1 MALYQPSFMVP
12 HNEAIDVTNSED
24 MTFKW
29 QLNGNNLLCAYNIQI
44 FDIDTNE
51 LVYELVSTENQRAIQ
66 ANINRLSGYITNQE
80 NKLTKLEEYK
90 TEYGESTL
98 RSEFRYDL
106 EDDRIDLLEKYD
118 DMAET
123 LSKLKSGK
131 TLTQSEIT
139 KYFQYWG
146 EAIEAIKARVGRV
159 ISDATGDPVQPDE
172 GSAEY
177 IKMQIET
184 WSNIDPARTDG
195 IEYEGDVELIDS
207 TAFNTVKDELS
218 SYSDYYDN
226 VMAARRELSASDTS
240 FINDTTLDKA
250 KKTIYLMYSKHTNES
265 YYAKDLWAAVDSMWK
280 SLDFDK
286 KEKECRNY
294 LDKYQAEIE
303 QEIYALAHLN
313 GGKVTKETSAYS
325 TTNAVDA
332 NLLYKIPKDG
342 EVAVIDIKPQPP
354 TGWVY
359 IIYNGEKAYIQT
371 KNLEYYNIE
380 DGKYYLDNPTPP
392 TNYEGEA
399 NVINHQLPTNV
410 LKNGKS
416 YKWSVTLYWSTSGDY
431 TKDEEIDGHLTSV
444 ECYFDARK
452 RPEVYLKN
460 LEQVFTIP
468 YNYVKIAVKTSLSYE
483 DVDKNTKVKELEV
496 GESVLFLHKDS
507 NDENSAYIRTVDEN
521 NNYIY
526 GYIPI
531 DSLENEGLYEE
542 GIQDLYE
549 LQSKYVTFIGGYE
562 QEQHVSISY
571 FRWVL
576 SKLQYDSEEVDEI
589 VEDTGMIP
597 SIDVKFFYDGFL
609 NGEKYS
615 IKLYVQTLDNV
626 EAESIEYKFKVQ
638 YIDIS
643 IENMVNAENS
653 PIEHGIIVEWSNLR
667 LIQGEVVGGYSYTDD
682 LPNDSQTSIS
692 LEEGSTLTFDEDKG
706 NPLSID
712 WSANHIISMRIDK
725 DRPEDQVYYT
735 ASGLDDNGEVIY
747 KTLELVNRA
756 DTDTTGIADFVYTVH
771 TATIDETYTQEIIA
785 SPLYWYIIILKQDGF
800 IVYRKYAD
808 GLFPMRELYA
818 SYNGFTNDRNPVPLP
833 LHYYDEPSER
843 VNYNYQTIIRND
855 GTYRE

>member
-146 EAIEAIKARVGRV
+146 EAIETIKARVGRV
-159 ISDATGDPVQPDE
+159 ISDATGEPVQPDE

-303 QEIYALAHLN
+303 QESYALAHLN
-313 GGKVTKETSAYS
+313 GGKVTAETNAYS
-325 TTNAVDA
+325 TTNATEA
-332 NLLYKIPKDG
+332 NLVYRIPKDG
-342 EVAVIDIKPQPP
+342 EVAIIDIDPQPP
-354 TGWVY
+354 TGWAY
-359 IIYNGEKAYIQT
+359 IIYDGQKAYIQT
-371 KNLEYYNIE
+371 ANLEYYNIE
-380 DGKYYLDNPTPP
+380 DGKYYLDNPVPP

-410 LKNGKS
+410 LENGKS

-431 TKDEEIDGHLTSV
+431 TKDEEIDGKLTSV

-452 RPEVYLKN
+452 RPVVYLKN

-468 YNYVKIAVKTSLSYE
+468 YNYVKIATDTSFLYDDADGNQVK
-483 DVDKNTKVKELEV
+483 KELKA
-496 GESVLFLHKDS
+496 GETVLLLHKDAD
-507 NDENSAYIRTVDEN
+507 DENYAYIRTVDEN
-521 NNYIY
+521 NVYIY
-526 GYIPI
+526 GDIPI
-531 DSLENEGLYEE
+531 STLENEGLYEE
-542 GIQDLYE
+542 GVQDLYE

-667 LIQGEVVGGYSYTDD
+667 LIQGEVIGGYSYTDD

-771 TATIDETYTQEIIA
+771 TATTDETYTQEIIA

-833 LHYYDEPSER
+833 LRYYDEPSER

>member
-146 EAIEAIKARVGRV
+146 EAIETIKARVGRV
-159 ISDATGDPVQPDE
+159 ISDATGEPVQPDE

-195 IEYEGDVELIDS
+195 IEYKGDVELIDS

-303 QEIYALAHLN
+303 QESYALAHLN
-313 GGKVTKETSAYS
+313 GGKVTAETNAYS
-325 TTNAVDA
+325 TTNATEA
-332 NLLYKIPKDG
+332 NLVYRIPKDG
-342 EVAVIDIKPQPP
+342 EVAIIDIDPQPP
-354 TGWVY
+354 TGWAY
-359 IIYNGEKAYIQT
+359 IIYDGQKAYIQT
-371 KNLEYYNIE
+371 ANLEYYNIE
-380 DGKYYLDNPTPP
+380 DGKYYLDNPVPP

-410 LKNGKS
+410 LENGKS

-431 TKDEEIDGHLTSV
+431 TKDEEIDGKLTSV

-452 RPEVYLKN
+452 RPVVYLKN

-468 YNYVKIAVKTSLSYE
+468 YNYVKIATDTSFLYDDADGNQVK
-483 DVDKNTKVKELEV
+483 KELKA
-496 GESVLFLHKDS
+496 GETVLFLHKDAD
-507 NDENSAYIRTVDEN
+507 DENYAYIRTVDEN
-521 NNYIY
+521 NVYIY
-526 GYIPI
+526 GDIPI
-531 DSLENEGLYEE
+531 STLENEGLYEE
-542 GIQDLYE
+542 GVQDLYE

-667 LIQGEVVGGYSYTDD
+667 LIQGEVIGGYSYTDD

-771 TATIDETYTQEIIA
+771 TATTDETYTQEIIA

-833 LHYYDEPSER
+833 LRYYDEPSER

>member
-146 EAIEAIKARVGRV
+146 EAIETIKARVGRV
-159 ISDATGDPVQPDE
+159 ISDATGEPVQPDE

-303 QEIYALAHLN
+303 QESYALAHLN
-313 GGKVTKETSAYS
+313 GGKVTAETNAYS
-325 TTNAVDA
+325 TTNATEA
-332 NLLYKIPKDG
+332 NLVYRIPKDG
-342 EVAVIDIKPQPP
+342 EVAIIDIDPQPP
-354 TGWVY
+354 TGWAY
-359 IIYNGEKAYIQT
+359 IIYDGQKAYIQT
-371 KNLEYYNIE
+371 ANLEYYNIE
-380 DGKYYLDNPTPP
+380 DGKYYLDNPVPP

-410 LKNGKS
+410 LENGKS

-431 TKDEEIDGHLTSV
+431 TKDEEIDGKLTSV
-444 ECYFDARK
+444 ECYFDVRK
-452 RPEVYLKN
+452 RPVVYLKN

-468 YNYVKIAVKTSLSYE
+468 YNYVKIATDTSFLYDDADGNQVK
-483 DVDKNTKVKELEV
+483 KELKA
-496 GESVLFLHKDS
+496 GETVLFLHKDAD
-507 NDENSAYIRTVDEN
+507 DENYAYIRTVDEN
-521 NNYIY
+521 NVYIY
-526 GYIPI
+526 GDIPI
-531 DSLENEGLYEE
+531 STLENEGLYEE
-542 GIQDLYE
+542 GVQDLYE

-667 LIQGEVVGGYSYTDD
+667 LIQGEVIGGYSYTDD

-771 TATIDETYTQEIIA
+771 TATTDETYTQEIIA

-833 LHYYDEPSER
+833 LRYYDEPSER

>member
-146 EAIEAIKARVGRV
+146 EAIETIKARVGRI
-159 ISDATGDPVQPDE
+159 ISDATGEPVQPDE

-286 KEKECRNY
+286 KEKECRDY

-303 QEIYALAHLN
+303 QESYALAHLN
-313 GGKVTKETSAYS
+313 GGKVTAETNAYS
-325 TTNAVDA
+325 TTNATEA
-332 NLLYKIPKDG
+332 NLVYRIPKDG
-342 EVAVIDIKPQPP
+342 EVAIIDIDPQPP
-354 TGWVY
+354 TGWAY
-359 IIYNGEKAYIQT
+359 IIYDGQKAYIQT
-371 KNLEYYNIE
+371 ANLEYYNIE
-380 DGKYYLDNPTPP
+380 DGKYYLDNPVPP

-410 LKNGKS
+410 LENGKS

-431 TKDEEIDGHLTSV
+431 TKDEEIDGKLTSV

-452 RPEVYLKN
+452 RPVVYLKN

-468 YNYVKIAVKTSLSYE
+468 YNYVKIATDTSFLYDDADGNQVK
-483 DVDKNTKVKELEV
+483 KELKA
-496 GESVLFLHKDS
+496 GETVLFLHKDAD
-507 NDENSAYIRTVDEN
+507 DENYAYIRTVDEN
-521 NNYIY
+521 NVYIY
-526 GYIPI
+526 GDIPI
-531 DSLENEGLYEE
+531 STLENEGLYEE
-542 GIQDLYE
+542 GVQDLYE

-667 LIQGEVVGGYSYTDD
+667 LIQGEVIGGYSYTDD

-771 TATIDETYTQEIIA
+771 TATTDETYTQEIIA

-833 LHYYDEPSER
+833 LRYYDEPSER

>member
-80 NKLTKLEEYK
+80 NKLTRLEEYK

-146 EAIEAIKARVGRV
+146 EAIETIKARVGRV
-159 ISDATGDPVQPDE
+159 ISDATGEPVQPDE

-303 QEIYALAHLN
+303 QESYALAHLN
-313 GGKVTKETSAYS
+313 GGKVTAETNAYS
-325 TTNAVDA
+325 TTNATEA
-332 NLLYKIPKDG
+332 NLVYRIPKDG
-342 EVAVIDIKPQPP
+342 EVAIIDIDPQPP
-354 TGWVY
+354 TGWAY
-359 IIYNGEKAYIQT
+359 IIYDGQKAYIQT
-371 KNLEYYNIE
+371 ANLEYYNIE
-380 DGKYYLDNPTPP
+380 DGKYYLDNPVPP

-399 NVINHQLPTNV
+399 NVINHQLPTDV
-410 LKNGKS
+410 LENGKS

-431 TKDEEIDGHLTSV
+431 TKDEEIDGKLTSV

-452 RPEVYLKN
+452 RPVVYLKN

-468 YNYVKIAVKTSLSYE
+468 YNYVKIATDTSFLYDDADGNQVK
-483 DVDKNTKVKELEV
+483 KELKA
-496 GESVLFLHKDS
+496 GETVLFLHKDAD
-507 NDENSAYIRTVDEN
+507 DENYAYIRTVDEN
-521 NNYIY
+521 NVYIY
-526 GYIPI
+526 GDIPI
-531 DSLENEGLYEE
+531 STLENEGLYEE
-542 GIQDLYE
+542 GVQDLYE

-667 LIQGEVVGGYSYTDD
+667 LIQGEVIGGYSYTDD

-771 TATIDETYTQEIIA
+771 TATTDETYTQEIIA

-833 LHYYDEPSER
+833 LRYYDEPSER

>member
-146 EAIEAIKARVGRV
+146 EAIETIKARVGRV
-159 ISDATGDPVQPDE
+159 ISDATGEPVQPDE

-303 QEIYALAHLN
+303 QESYALAHLN
-313 GGKVTKETSAYS
+313 GGKVTAETNAYS
-325 TTNAVDA
+325 TTNATEA
-332 NLLYKIPKDG
+332 NLVYRIPKDG
-342 EVAVIDIKPQPP
+342 EVAIIDIDPQPP
-354 TGWVY
+354 TGWAY
-359 IIYNGEKAYIQT
+359 IIYDGQKAYIQT
-371 KNLEYYNIE
+371 ANLEYYNIE
-380 DGKYYLDNPTPP
+380 DGKYYLDNPVPP

-410 LKNGKS
+410 LENGKS

-431 TKDEEIDGHLTSV
+431 TKDEEIDGKLTSV

-452 RPEVYLKN
+452 RPVVYLKN

-468 YNYVKIAVKTSLSYE
+468 YNYVKIATNTSFLYDDADGNQVK
-483 DVDKNTKVKELEV
+483 KELKA
-496 GESVLFLHKDS
+496 GETVLFLHKDAD
-507 NDENSAYIRTVDEN
+507 DENYAYIRTVDEN
-521 NNYIY
+521 NVYIY
-526 GYIPI
+526 GDIPI
-531 DSLENEGLYEE
+531 STLENEGLYEE
-542 GIQDLYE
+542 GVQDLYE
-549 LQSKYVTFIGGYE
+549 LQSKCVTFIGGYE

-667 LIQGEVVGGYSYTDD
+667 LIQGEVIGGYSYTDD

-771 TATIDETYTQEIIA
+771 TATTDETYTQEIIA

-833 LHYYDEPSER
+833 LRYYDEPSER

>member
-80 NKLTKLEEYK
+80 NKLTRLEEYK

-146 EAIEAIKARVGRV
+146 EAIETIKARVGRV
-159 ISDATGDPVQPDE
+159 ISDATGEPVQPDE

-303 QEIYALAHLN
+303 QESYALAHLN
-313 GGKVTKETSAYS
+313 GGKVTAETNAYS
-325 TTNAVDA
+325 TTNATEA
-332 NLLYKIPKDG
+332 NLVYRIPKDG
-342 EVAVIDIKPQPP
+342 EVAIIDIDPQPP
-354 TGWVY
+354 TGWAY
-359 IIYNGEKAYIQT
+359 IIYDGQKAYIQT
-371 KNLEYYNIE
+371 ANLEYYNIE
-380 DGKYYLDNPTPP
+380 DGKYYLDNPVPP

-410 LKNGKS
+410 LENGKS

-431 TKDEEIDGHLTSV
+431 TKDEEIDGKLTSV

-452 RPEVYLKN
+452 RPVVYLKN

-468 YNYVKIAVKTSLSYE
+468 YNYVKIATDTSFLYDDADGNQVK
-483 DVDKNTKVKELEV
+483 KELKA
-496 GESVLFLHKDS
+496 GETVLFLHKDAD
-507 NDENSAYIRTVDEN
+507 DENYAYIRTVDEN
-521 NNYIY
+521 NVYIY
-526 GYIPI
+526 GDIPI
-531 DSLENEGLYEE
+531 STLENEGLYEE
-542 GIQDLYE
+542 GVQDLYE

-667 LIQGEVVGGYSYTDD
+667 LIQGEVIGGYSYTDD

-771 TATIDETYTQEIIA
+771 TATTDETYTQEIIA

-833 LHYYDEPSER
+833 LRYYDEPSER

>member
-44 FDIDTNE
+44 FDIDTNK

-146 EAIEAIKARVGRV
+146 EAIETIKARVGRV
-159 ISDATGDPVQPDE
+159 ISDATGEPVQPDE

-392 TNYEGEA
+392 TDYEGKA
-399 NVINHQLPTNV
+399 NIVSHQLPINV
-410 LKNGKS
+410 LENGKS

-667 LIQGEVVGGYSYTDD
+667 LIQGEVIGGYSYTDD

-771 TATIDETYTQEIIA
+771 TATTDETYTQEIIA

-818 SYNGFTNDRNPVPLP
+818 SYNGFTNDRSPVPLP
-833 LHYYDEPSER
+833 LRYYDEPSER

>member
-146 EAIEAIKARVGRV
+146 EAIETIKARVGRV
-159 ISDATGDPVQPDE
+159 ISDATGEPVQPDE

-303 QEIYALAHLN
+303 QESYALAHLN
-313 GGKVTKETSAYS
+313 GGKVTAETNAYS
-325 TTNAVDA
+325 TTNATEA
-332 NLLYKIPKDG
+332 NLVYRIPKDG
-342 EVAVIDIKPQPP
+342 EVAIIDIDPQPP
-354 TGWVY
+354 TGWAY
-359 IIYNGEKAYIQT
+359 IIYDGQKAYIQT
-371 KNLEYYNIE
+371 ANLEYYNIE
-380 DGKYYLDNPTPP
+380 DGKYYLDNPVPP

-410 LKNGKS
+410 LENGKS

-431 TKDEEIDGHLTSV
+431 TKDEEIDGKLTSV

-452 RPEVYLKN
+452 RPVVYLKN

-468 YNYVKIAVKTSLSYE
+468 YNYVKIATDTSFLYDDADGNQVK
-483 DVDKNTKVKELEV
+483 KELKA
-496 GESVLFLHKDS
+496 GETVLFLHKDA
-507 NDENSAYIRTVDEN
+507 NDENYAYIRTVDEN
-521 NNYIY
+521 NVYIY
-526 GYIPI
+526 GDIPI
-531 DSLENEGLYEE
+531 NTLENEGLYEE
-542 GIQDLYE
+542 GVQDLYE

-667 LIQGEVVGGYSYTDD
+667 LIQGEVIGGYSYTDD
-682 LPNDSQTSIS
+682 LPNESQTSMS

-771 TATIDETYTQEIIA
+771 TATTDETYTQEIIS

-833 LHYYDEPSER
+833 LRYYDEPSER

>member
-44 FDIDTNE
+44 FDVDTNE
-51 LVYELVSTENQRAIQ
+51 LVYELISTENQRVIQ

-80 NKLTKLEEYK
+80 NKISKVQEYK
-90 TEYGESTL
+90 NEYDKSTL
-98 RSEFRYDL
+98 RSEFKYDL
-106 EDDRIDLLEKYD
+106 EDDRTNLLDKYD
-118 DMAET
+118 KMAVI
-123 LSKLKSGK
+123 LSDLKAGEELS
-131 TLTQSEIT
+131 QSEIT

-146 EAIEAIKARVGRV
+146 ETIETIKARVGRV
-159 ISDATGDPVQPDE
+159 ISDTTGDPVQPDE

-177 IKMQIET
+177 IKMKIEE

-195 IEYEGDVELIDS
+195 IEYEGDVELVNS

-218 SYSDYYDN
+218 AYSDYYDN

-265 YYAKDLWAAVDSMWK
+265 YYAKDLWAAVDTMWK
-280 SLDFDK
+280 SLNFEK
-286 KEKECRNY
+286 KEKECRDY
-294 LDKYQAEIE
+294 LEKYQSEIE
-303 QEIYALAHLN
+303 QESYALAHLN
-313 GGKVTKETSAYS
+313 GGIVTEDTEAYS
-325 TTNAVDA
+325 TASA
-332 NLLYKIPKDG
+332 IEENLVYTIPKDG
-342 EVAVIDIKPQPP
+342 VVAIIDMEPQPP
-354 TGWVY
+354 EGWAY
-359 IIYNGEKAYIQT
+359 IIYGGIKAYIQT
-371 KNLEYYNIE
+371 TNLEYYNIE
-380 DGKYYLDNPTPP
+380 YGKYYLDNPIPP
-392 TNYEGEA
+392 TNYEGDP
-399 NVINHQLPTNV
+399 NVISHQLPINV

-431 TKDEEIDGHLTSV
+431 TQDDKIDGKLTSV

-452 RPEVYLKN
+452 RPKVYLKN

-468 YNYVKIAVKTSLSYE
+468 YNYVEIATETSFAYE
-483 DVDKNTKVKELEV
+483 DKDGHEQIKELSA
-496 GESVLFLHKDS
+496 GEKVLFLHRATD
-507 NDENSAYIRTVDEN
+507 NENSAYIRTVDDEN
-521 NNYIY
+521 VYIY
-526 GYIPI
+526 GVIPVE
-531 DSLENEGLYEE
+531 SLVNTGLYEE
-542 GIQDLYE
+542 GIQKLYE

-576 SKLQYDSEEVDEI
+576 SKLQYDTEEVVEV

-626 EAESIEYKFKVQ
+626 EAESVEYKFKVQ

-643 IENMVNAENS
+643 IENMINAENS

-667 LIQGEVVGGYSYTDD
+667 LIQGDVIGGYSYTDD

-692 LEEGSTLTFDEDKG
+692 LEEGTTLTFDQDKG

-712 WSANHIISMRIDK
+712 WEANHIISMRIDK
-725 DRPEDQVYYT
+725 DRPKDQVYYT

-747 KTLELVNRA
+747 KTLELINRP
-756 DTDTTGIADFVYTVH
+756 DTDTTGVADLVYTVH
-771 TATIDETYTQEIIA
+771 TAITDETYTQEIIA

-833 LHYYDEPSER
+833 LRYYDEPSER